1 MNNTENQNKEA
12 FVSYIIIKAD
22 EQRDQ
27 EIWDL
32 TDLILKNPND
42 GDLGKVIRKK
52 FLKIRK

>member
-1 MNNTENQNKEA
+1 VNNIERQNKEA
-12 FVSYIIIKAD
+12 FVPYIIIKAD

-42 GDLGKVIRKK
+42 GDLGKVIREK